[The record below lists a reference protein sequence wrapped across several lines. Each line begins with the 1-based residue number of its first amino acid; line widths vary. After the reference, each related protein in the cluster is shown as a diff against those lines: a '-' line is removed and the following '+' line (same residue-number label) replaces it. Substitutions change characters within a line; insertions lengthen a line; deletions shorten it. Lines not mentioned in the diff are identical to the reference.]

1 MMSELDLTYHQAQ
14 AKILAGVKP
23 LSPALLALDET
34 LGLVLGQ
41 PVIVRDSV
49 PPFDN
54 SAMDGYAVR
63 ATDLAGA
70 SADHPV
76 ELLVLADLQAGD
88 STPFSVQPKTAIRI
102 MTGASIPLNADTV
115 VRKEDTRSEGA
126 HAFILRTVS
135 PGANIRRAGE
145 DMRPGQTVLEAGCV
159 LRPAEIGVLAAL
171 GQAQV
176 CVIPPLTVAIL
187 TTGNELVPVGTR
199 PGPGQIRDANAHSM
213 RAQITQI
220 GARPLLFPRVP
231 DTREAVRD
239 ALQTA
244 INQADVVLANGGVS
258 VGDYDFV
265 KDVLAELG
273 AELVFWRVRQKP
285 GKPLAFWQ
293 IDGKPVFGIPGNPVS
308 AWIAIEEF
316 VRPALRKMM
325 GYHLLFRPQRVAQLQ
340 DPYDKGADRDRLHF
354 LRVHAEKREQGW
366 WARSTGPQ
374 GSGILTSLS
383 QANALALIPEDTTR
397 IAAGGEVLLHMTEWP
412 ENRE

>member
-1 MMSELDLTYHQAQ
+1 MMSEPDLTYSQAQ

-23 LSPALLALDET
+23 LSPALLALYET

-41 PVIVRDSV
+41 PAIVRDPV
-49 PPFDN
+49 PPFHN

-63 ATDLAGA
+63 ATDLEGV
-70 SADHPV
+70 SADHPAG
-76 ELLVLADLQAGD
+76 LLVLSDLQAGG
-88 STPFSVQPKTAIRI
+88 STSFTVQPKTAIRI
-102 MTGASIPLNADTV
+102 MTGAAIPEGADTV
-115 VRKEDTRSEGA
+115 VRKEDTRSEGN
-126 HAFILRTVS
+126 HVFILRTVP

-176 CVIPPLTVAIL
+176 CVIPPPTVAIL
-187 TTGNELVPVGTR
+187 TTGNELVPVETK

-213 RAQITQI
+213 RAQITKI
-220 GARPLLFPRVP
+220 GARPVLFPRVP
-231 DTREAVRD
+231 DTRDAVRD
-239 ALQTA
+239 ALQMA
-244 INQADVVLANGGVS
+244 IDQADVVLANGGVS

-293 IDGKPVFGIPGNPVS
+293 IGGKPVFGIPGNPVS
-308 AWIAIEEF
+308 AWIAIEEY

-325 GYHLLFRPQRVAQLQ
+325 GHRLLFRPQRVARLQ

-354 LRVHAEKREQGW
+354 LRVRAEKQEEGW

-412 ENRE
+412 EDRE